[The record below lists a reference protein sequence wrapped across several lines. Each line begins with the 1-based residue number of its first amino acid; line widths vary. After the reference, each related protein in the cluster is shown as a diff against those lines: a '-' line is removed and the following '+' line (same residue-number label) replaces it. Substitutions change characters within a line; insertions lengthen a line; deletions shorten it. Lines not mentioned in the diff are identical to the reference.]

1 MDDGDRNVIEQ
12 ATQPVQERRHGEQ
25 PGEVHHFVQACPIS
39 HDGEDLVAVVQGISR
54 ATCGHWVTRHH
65 QAPDGRCIACAVPG
79 GAARAEGV
87 APTPQACST

>member
-1 MDDGDRNVIEQ
+1 
-12 ATQPVQERRHGEQ
+12 
-25 PGEVHHFVQACPIS
+25 
-39 HDGEDLVAVVQGISR
+39 VAVVQGISR